1 MYEALYEQNRG
12 LLVMMAR
19 QYAGACEMDR
29 AVSEEDLVQAGFLA
43 LVRAAKTFDRAG
55 GRSWASWATWQIR
68 REFER
73 TLCLR
78 AGKRIQAHSGADTLD
93 RPLNAGDGEGATG
106 LDLLA
111 DDSLP
116 DADAGLLLDE
126 LRRGVREAVDRLE
139 DGAERRAVQLCQLE
153 ARSYREAASAMGVS
167 PGRARRLS
175 DLGCRN
181 LSADRQLRQLI
192 DLDDRTRFH
201 AHKGV
206 TAFNRDWTSVTEGAA
221 LWRIAQAEKNGSP
234 RVILSHGKE

>member
-1 MYEALYEQNRG
+1 M
-12 LLVMMAR
+12 LLFADEDPSMKPPRSAPPHTTNAAR
-19 QYAGACEMDR
+19 TLSRDSPR
-29 AVSEEDLVQAGFLA
+29 
-43 LVRAAKTFDRAG
+43 RRW
-55 GRSWASWATWQIR
+55 RISWATWQIR

-126 LRRGVREAVDRLE
+126 LRQGVREAVDRLE
-139 DGAERRAVQLCQLE
+139 GAERRAVQLCQLE
-153 ARSYREAASAMGVS
+153 ARSYREAAGAMGVS

>member
-12 LLVMMAR
+12 LLIAMAR

-55 GRSWASWATWQIR
+55 GRTWASWASWQIR
-68 REFER
+68 REYER

-93 RPLNAGDGEGATG
+93 RSLDAGDGESATG
-106 LDLLA
+106 LELLA

-116 DADAGLLLDE
+116 EADAGLLLDE
-126 LRRGVREAVDRLE
+126 LRRGVREAVDRLQ
-139 DGAERRAVQLCQLE
+139 DGGERRAVQLCQLE
-153 ARSYREAASAMGVS
+153 ARSYREAATAMGVT
-167 PGRARRLS
+167 PGRARQLNDQGCKSLS
-175 DLGCRN
+175 E
-181 LSADRQLRQLI
+181 DRKLRQLI

-206 TAFNRDWTSVTEGAA
+206 AAFNRDWTSVTEGAA
-221 LWRIAQAEKNGSP
+221 LWRIAQAKKNGLQISKNMV
-234 RVILSHGKE
+234 R